1 MEGQYSLEQFDALEQ
16 FERAQDFLAAFQSGR
31 RDFSRIN
38 MTNADLSGANLAG
51 VKLHKANLRG
61 TNFSGADLTEA
72 DLTSADLQNANLTHA
87 ILRHANLKGCD
98 LQQAILKEVDWY
110 QVNLSWA
117 NLAHQALSEA
127 NLQGINF
134 RGANLSQSHLSKA
147 NLSEA
152 RLDAT
157 NLQGAILAGA
167 NLQCAYLHYTDFTQA
182 NLQQADLTDAD
193 LKGAVLAQ
201 ADLRGA
207 EFLQAKEL
215 QLDGAIVG
223 NLAQDINPI
232 LHLELETRG
241 TSFAFSPDS
250 QTLAYVGRDHTITLV
265 DSNTG
270 EQSLKID
277 IQPEVVVSVMFRPD
291 GQRIEESFYVN
302 EFKLWNLSTGQ
313 LIRDLK
319 NHSANVTALALDG
332 NADVIS
338 VSGTGEPLELFD
350 MGHETRTL
358 RRYSSGIQTQAHSPD
373 GRFTARSGPDLGY
386 DIELIDRQTN
396 QSILR
401 LSGHVE
407 AVQSL
412 AFSPDSQ
419 TLASYSAEDFKIW
432 IVGEPNAILSLR
444 TSQLSVFPF
453 VGFTQLDSEER
464 PVLITSHCFCKFRYR
479 DASPMHHRAF
489 GLYGDDHSGDNS
501 IPNPIDWNA
510 CGGSSTTS
518 STFALSANR
527 MVAARCHDEQP
538 IQIWNVR
545 TGQELATVNLDS
557 GGYPLA
563 LNSTGNLLG
572 FGDGHDFK
580 VWDVFTN
587 SLVQIFTGHS
597 DYIKAIAFCPDNQLV
612 ASAGWDATIKIW
624 RLEANSEPITLKVD
638 SCTMAMA
645 FSPIESILASLSKD
659 GIIQFW
665 DLETMHEIQ
674 HLKGHKSN
682 GENIVFSPD
691 GQYLASCDRN
701 STRLWKLERNA

>member
-16 FERAQDFLAAFQSGR
+16 FEHAQDFLAAFQNGR
-31 RDFSRIN
+31 RDFSGIN

-51 VKLHKANLRG
+51 VKLDKANLQG

-87 ILRHANLKGCD
+87 ILRYANLKGCD
-98 LQQAILKEVDWY
+98 LQQAILQEVDWY

-117 NLAHQALSEA
+117 NLAHQALNEA
-127 NLQGINF
+127 NLQGVNF
-134 RGANLSQSHLSKA
+134 RGANLSQGNLSKA

-152 RLDAT
+152 QLEAT
-157 NLQGAILAGA
+157 SLQGAILAGA
-167 NLQCAYLHYTDFTQA
+167 NLQLANLHYTDLTQA
-182 NLQQADLTDAD
+182 NLRQADLTDAD

-207 EFLQAKEL
+207 EFAQAKQL
-215 QLDGAIVG
+215 QLEGAIVG

-232 LHLELETRG
+232 LHLELEARG

-250 QTLAYVGRDHTITLV
+250 QTVAYIGRGHTITLV

-277 IQPEVVVSVMFRPD
+277 IQPEAVVSVMFRPD
-291 GQRIEESFYVN
+291 GQRIAESFYVN
-302 EFKLWNLSTGQ
+302 EFKLWNPSTGQ
-313 LIRDLK
+313 LNRDLK
-319 NHSANVTALALDG
+319 EHSANITALALNG

-338 VSGTGEPLELFD
+338 MTGTGEPFELFD
-350 MGHETRTL
+350 LGHETRTL
-358 RRYSSGIQTQAHSPD
+358 RGYSSGIQTQAHSPD
-373 GRFTARSGPDLGY
+373 GRFTARSAPELGY
-386 DIELIDRQTN
+386 DIELIDHQTN
-396 QSILR
+396 QPILR

-419 TLASYSAEDFKIW
+419 TLASSSAEDFKIW
-432 IVGEPNAILSLR
+432 VVGEPNATLSLH
-444 TSQLSVFPF
+444 TSQPPVFPF
-453 VGFTQLDSEER
+453 VAFTQLEAEKR
-464 PVLITSHCFCKFRYR
+464 PVLITSHCFSKFRYR

-489 GLYGDDHSGDNS
+489 GLYGDGHPGDNS
-501 IPNPIDWNA
+501 ISSSIDWNA

-518 STFALSANR
+518 STFALSADR
-527 MVAARCHDEQP
+527 TVAARCYDEQP
-538 IQIWNVR
+538 IQIWNLR

-557 GGYPLA
+557 GGYLLA

-572 FGDGHDFK
+572 FGEGHDFK
-580 VWDVFTN
+580 VWDVLTN
-587 SLVQIFTGHS
+587 SLVQIFAGHS
-597 DYIKAIAFCPDNQLV
+597 DYIKAIAFSPDNQLI
-612 ASAGWDATIKIW
+612 ASGGWDATIKIW
-624 RLEANSEPITLKVD
+624 SLQFNSELTTFKVG
-638 SCTMAMA
+638 SCIMALA
-645 FSPIESILASLSKD
+645 FSPVDSILVSLSKD

-665 DLETMHEIQ
+665 DLETMNEIL
-674 HLKGHKSN
+674 HFKGHKSD

-691 GQYLASCDRN
+691 GHYLASCDRK
-701 STRLWKLERNA
+701 TIRVWKLECNS

>member
-1 MEGQYSLEQFDALEQ
+1 MKSQDILEQFDSLEQFED
-16 FERAQDFLAAFQSGR
+16 AQDFLAAFQNGR
-31 RDFSRIN
+31 RNFSGIN
-38 MTNADLSGANLAG
+38 ITNADLSGANLAG

-61 TNFSGADLTEA
+61 TNLSGADLTEA
-72 DLTSADLQNANLTHA
+72 DLTSADLQNVNLTHS

-98 LQQAILKEVDWY
+98 LQQATLKEVDWY

-117 NLAHQALSEA
+117 NLTQQDLSEA
-127 NLQGINF
+127 NLQGVNF
-134 RGANLSQSHLSKA
+134 RGANLSQANLSKA

-152 RLDAT
+152 QLDAT
-157 NLQGAILAGA
+157 NLQSAILASA
-167 NLQCAYLHYTDFTQA
+167 NLQLAYLHYTDLTQA
-182 NLQQADLTDAD
+182 NLRQADLTEAD
-193 LKGAVLAQ
+193 LKGAVLVR

-207 EFLQAKEL
+207 EFSQAKEL

-250 QTLAYVGRDHTITLV
+250 QTLAYIGRDHTITLV

-277 IQPEVVVSVMFRPD
+277 IQPEAVVSVMFRPD
-291 GQRIEESFYVN
+291 GQKIEESFYVN
-302 EFKLWNLSTGQ
+302 EFKFWNPSTGQ

-319 NHSANVTALALDG
+319 NHSANFTALALNG

-338 VSGTGEPLELFD
+338 MVGTGEPFELFD

-358 RRYSSGIQTQAHSPD
+358 RGYSSGIQTQAHSPD

-396 QSILR
+396 QPILK

-407 AVQSL
+407 TVQSL

-432 IVGEPNAILSLR
+432 VVGSPNPILSLG

-464 PVLITSHCFCKFRYR
+464 PVLITSHCFCEFKYR
-479 DASPMHHRAF
+479 DASPMHRRAF
-489 GLYGDDHSGDNS
+489 DFDGSGHPVNDS
-501 IPNPIDWNA
+501 MLNPINWNA
-510 CGGSSTTS
+510 RGGGTIAFSS
-518 STFALSANR
+518 FALSADR
-527 MVAARCHDEQP
+527 TVAARCLDEQP
-538 IQIWNVR
+538 IQIWNLL
-545 TGQELATVNLDS
+545 TGQEFATVKSDS
-557 GGYPLA
+557 GGDSLA

-580 VWDVFTN
+580 VWDIPTN
-587 SLVQIFTGHS
+587 SLVQIFAGHS
-597 DYIKAIAFCPDNQLV
+597 DDIQSIAFSPDNQLV
-612 ASAGWDATIKIW
+612 ASGGWDSTIKVW
-624 RLEANSEPITLKVD
+624 RLEPNSEPVTFKID
-638 SCTMAMA
+638 SCAMALA
-645 FSPIESILASLSKD
+645 FSPVESILASLSKD

-665 DLETMHEIQ
+665 DLETMDEIQ
-674 HLKGHKSN
+674 HLKGHKSV
-682 GENIVFSPD
+682 GANIAFSPD